1 MPLNSLQERAK
12 NCTMCHLREGAT
24 QVVTWEN
31 HIELP
36 KIMIIAEAPG
46 EQEDKTGIPFQGAA
60 GKMLDK
66 ILESLNLERGKD
78 VHITNIV
85 KCRPP
90 RNRTPTPNERRNC
103 ASLIL
108 EEEIQIIRPKAILC
122 LGLTSA
128 QYFLGDDK
136 KMGELRGKDYDYMNI
151 PIGVTYHPA
160 YLIYN
165 QGQKLPE
172 IKRKVLEDI
181 QGLLNR
187 ANL

>member
-1 MPLNSLQERAK
+1 VPLDSLQERAK
-12 NCTMCHLREGAT
+12 DCRMCHLREGAT

-31 HIELP
+31 HIKLP
-36 KIMIIAEAPG
+36 KIMFIGEAAG
-46 EQEDKTGIPFQGAA
+46 VQEDKTGIPFQGAA

-90 RNRTPTPNERRNC
+90 KNRTPTPNERKNC

-108 EEEIQIIRPKAILC
+108 EEEIKIIKPKAILC

-128 QYFLGDDK
+128 QYFLGEDK
-136 KMGELRGKDYDYMNI
+136 KMSELRGKDYDYMNI
-151 PIGVTYHPA
+151 PVGVTYHPA

-165 QGQKLPE
+165 QGQRLQ

-187 ANL
+187 ADL

>member
-12 NCTMCHLREGAT
+12 DCTMCHLREGAT

-36 KIMIIAEAPG
+36 RIMIIGAAPG
-46 EQEDKTGIPFQGAA
+46 EQEDKTGIPLQGAA

-66 ILESLNLERGKD
+66 ILESLNLEREKD

-90 RNRTPTPNERRNC
+90 KNRTPTPNEIRNC

-128 QYFLGDDK
+128 QYFLGENK
-136 KMGELRGKDYDYMNI
+136 KMGELRGKNYDYMNI
-151 PIGVTYHPA
+151 PVGVTYPPA
-160 YLIYN
+160 YLVYN

-187 ANL
+187 ADL